1 MNHPPSMISTKHLL
15 FNMTICD
22 DDLKQSN
29 KLLGQYIITLTC
41 RLLLNQIHRIKPNL
55 LLRHRFQ
62 LQSRILE
69 LRMEDED
76 NLWRLTAI
84 KQRPKAIVLGLANQ
98 DMLRRTALTGSE
110 AILFMQ
116 CLGIAMR
123 RKELISSRIFSE
135 SEGTCSPSRR

>member
-1 MNHPPSMISTKHLL
+1 MISTKHPL
-15 FNMTICD
+15 FDTTICD

-29 KLLGQYIITLTC
+29 KLLGQYIITLT
-41 RLLLNQIHRIKPNL
+41 RQLLLNQIRCIKPNL
-55 LLRHRFQ
+55 LLRRRFW
-62 LQSRILE
+62 LQSQILE

-84 KQRPKAIVLGLANQ
+84 KQRPKAIVLGVANP
-98 DMLRRTALTGSE
+98 DMLRRIALTGRE
-110 AILFMQ
+110 ATLFVQ

-123 RKELISSRIFSE
+123 RKEPISLRIFSE